1 MRPLNSRTKFS
12 KLVLVCTSTHILV
25 MIPLEPKPNEH
36 GNELDKYNTCLIILS
51 INQTSYGQKFEVIEV
66 FVLEL
71 PCGFRLE

>member
-1 MRPLNSRTKFS
+1 
-12 KLVLVCTSTHILV
+12 

-71 PCGFRLE
+71 PCGFRLEWGSRWMAYINKKDK